1 HPDRIDAV
9 AQGSRSRMTV
19 HEQFAED
26 LALYALGA
34 LDERAALEKHL
45 EECASCR
52 RELEQ
57 LRGDA
62 ALLALT
68 TSGPKPPAR
77 AKSRLM
83 DAIAKEA
90 WTERAKVREPWWGVL
105 GWVAAAAIILVAIA
119 VWRENSHLG
128 SRVATLSRLL
138 DQEISNS
145 AEARRIAEVLHAP
158 DAASY
163 EILPVSIKSM
173 PSGKAIY
180 SRERNGLV
188 FVASNLQALPA
199 QKAYELWLI
208 PMQGA
213 PIPAGM
219 FKPDVHGSAMVMNP
233 PLPRGIE
240 AKAFAITI
248 EPEKGSTTP
257 TMPILM
263 MGAGG

>member
-1 HPDRIDAV
+1 
-9 AQGSRSRMTV
+9 MTV

-34 LDERAALEKHL
+34 LDETAVLEKHL

-52 RELEQ
+52 RELDQ

-83 DAIAKEA
+83 EAIGKEPRA
-90 WTERAKVREPWWGVL
+90 ERAKPAVGRWGL
-105 GWVAAAAIILVAIA
+105 SGWVTAGAMAILAAALFFANLRLSSKVQI
-119 VWRENSHLG
+119 
-128 SRVATLSRLL
+128 LSRQVAVEKLRS
-138 DQEISNS
+138 E
-145 AEARRIAEVLHAP
+145 EARRIADVLHAP

-163 EILPVSIKSM
+163 EIMPVSLQSM
-173 PSGKAIY
+173 PPGGKAIY

-188 FVASNLQALPA
+188 FVASNLNQLPP

-208 PMQGA
+208 PVQGA

-219 FKPDVHGSAMVMNP
+219 FKPDAHGSAMVVNP
-233 PLPRGIE
+233 PLPAGVE

-248 EPEKGSTTP
+248 EPEQGSTTP
-257 TMPILM
+257 TPPIVM
-263 MGAGG
+263 MSAGG